1 MYAWNNN
8 NNKKKTALEMKT
20 MIELKKKKNAID
32 WKRKLRKLT
41 KGNQMGTREE
51 NKRNWRTSAGDPTS
65 KSSESKNK
73 TLDDMKRRK

>member
-1 MYAWNNN
+1 M
-8 NNKKKTALEMKT
+8 LD
-20 MIELKKKKNAID
+20 LLH